1 MTFHRR
7 IFVNI
12 KKELVL
18 REIAG
23 ENVLVP
29 CGKTVFSD
37 NGLFM
42 LNEVGSFIWKILPFV
57 ANEDEIVEKILA
69 EYDIEPEK
77 VKADVDNFLASLKNL
92 EIID

>member
-1 MTFHRR
+1 M
-7 IFVNI
+7 NI

-42 LNEVGSFIWKILPFV
+42 LNEVGSFIWKILPDV
-57 ANEDEIVEKILA
+57 LNEEEIVERILA
-69 EYDIEPEK
+69 EYDIEPDKAK
-77 VKADVDNFLASLKNL
+77 VDVDIFLTSLRNL
-92 EIID
+92 GIID

>member
-1 MTFHRR
+1 M
-7 IFVNI
+7 II

-18 REIAG
+18 REIMG
-23 ENVLVP
+23 ENMLVP

-42 LNEVGSFIWKILPFV
+42 LNDVGCFIWKILPAV
-57 ANEDEIVEKILA
+57 SDENEIVQRVLD
-69 EYDIEPEK
+69 EYDIEPD
-77 VKADVDNFLASLKNL
+77 KAKEDIENFLASLRSF

>member
-1 MTFHRR
+1 M
-7 IFVNI
+7 NI

-42 LNEVGSFIWKILPFV
+42 LNEVGSFIWKILPS
-57 ANEDEIVEKILA
+57 ASNQEEIIDRVLA

-77 VKADVDNFLASLKNL
+77 AKEDVEKFLASLRTF

>member
-1 MTFHRR
+1 M
-7 IFVNI
+7 NI

-18 REIAG
+18 REIMG

-29 CGKTVFSD
+29 CAEAVISN

-42 LNEVGSFIWKILPFV
+42 LNETGLFIWKILPEV
-57 ANEDEIVEKILA
+57 SDEKEILQRLLE
-69 EYDIEPEK
+69 EYDIDPK
-77 VKADVDNFLASLKNL
+77 QAKADISNFLSALRDY

>member
-1 MTFHRR
+1 M
-7 IFVNI
+7 NI

-29 CGKTVFSD
+29 CGNTVFSD

-42 LNEVGSFIWKILPFV
+42 LNEVGGFIWKILPSV
-57 ANEDEIVEKILA
+57 VNEEEIIEKILA
-69 EYDIEPEK
+69 EYDIETDKAK
-77 VKADVDNFLASLKNL
+77 VDVENFLASLRNFG
-92 EIID
+92 IID

>member
-1 MTFHRR
+1 M
-7 IFVNI
+7 NI
-12 KKELVL
+12 KKELIL

-42 LNEVGSFIWKILPFV
+42 LNEVGSFIWKILPSV
-57 ANEDEIVEKILA
+57 SNEEEIIERILE
-69 EYDIEPEK
+69 EYDIESEK
-77 VKADVDNFLASLKNL
+77 AKVDVENFLASLRNL

>member
-1 MTFHRR
+1 M
-7 IFVNI
+7 NI

-18 REIAG
+18 REIVG

-29 CGKTVFSD
+29 CGQAVFSN

-42 LNEVGSFIWKILPFV
+42 LNEVGSFIWKMLPEADNEEEIIGRIL
-57 ANEDEIVEKILA
+57 E

-77 VKADVDNFLASLKNL
+77 AKEDVEKFLSSLR
-92 EIID
+92 EYDIID